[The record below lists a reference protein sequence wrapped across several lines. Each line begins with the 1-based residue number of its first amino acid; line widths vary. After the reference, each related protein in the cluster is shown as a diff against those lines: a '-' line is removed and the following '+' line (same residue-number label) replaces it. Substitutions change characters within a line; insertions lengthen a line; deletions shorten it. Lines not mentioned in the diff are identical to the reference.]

1 MQKKRSVPACKAA
14 VKLHFIV
21 SRRTADPPPPPRKAL
36 RRWKSSIAELDQ
48 GNFCIKRQFNKLIN
62 MCYLSTLAR
71 FFFLNTNNLLK
82 NADFLVYGKSAEFS
96 RVGDFHTF
104 YQIGLENKKFS
115 EKFCNFQKEFR
126 VFQTNF
132 QRFS

>member
-1 MQKKRSVPACKAA
+1 
-14 VKLHFIV
+14 
-21 SRRTADPPPPPRKAL
+21 
-36 RRWKSSIAELDQ
+36 
-48 GNFCIKRQFNKLIN
+48 

-115 EKFCNFQKEFR
+115 EKFCNFQKEFS
-126 VFQTNF
+126 FSDKFSEIFINF
-132 QRFS
+132 KRNA